1 MAKEKIKE
9 TVKNPEAQGSGTE
22 KKKAEKNGFLFG
34 LLVLLITLIVI
45 VSVVGGVFF
54 IVIKKQCKR
63 AGGKIQKQPEKYSC
77 FKNGFASSAGGL
89 RPS

>member
-45 VSVVGGVFF
+45 VSVVGGVFSLSL
-54 IVIKKQCKR
+54 KTM
-63 AGGKIQKQPEKYSC
+63 
-77 FKNGFASSAGGL
+77 
-89 RPS
+89 